1 MFFYFITYFYDKI
14 KFFVKIR
21 AKKRLDLEIT
31 LNLIM
36 AALKNDKGENMTYL
50 EKINSPQDVKKL
62 EIGEMKELAGE
73 IRAAVLNRDS
83 TVGGH
88 VGPNLGIVEATIA
101 LHYVFNSPKDKI
113 VFDVSHQCYPHK
125 LLTGRREG
133 FLSAEGM
140 FKISGYTNPDESEH
154 DFFKVGHTS
163 TSVSLACGLAKARD
177 LKGERHNV
185 IAVIGDGSLSGGEA
199 LEGLSNAAV
208 LGGNIII
215 VINDNEMSIAE
226 NHGGLYTNL
235 RYLRETKG
243 MAECN
248 MFKALG
254 FDYRYVEDGNS
265 VQDLIEIFKQVKDTS
280 HPTVIHI
287 HTLKGKGYAPAEEN
301 KEKWHWNV
309 PFDIDSGAAK
319 VDFSGENYNDI
330 TYDYL
335 AEKISKDKKVVV
347 VNAGTPGA
355 VGLNAER
362 RAKLGDNFVDVGI
375 AEEHAVAFSSAL
387 AKGGCKPVYMVLSSF
402 VQRTYDQL
410 SQDLAINNSPAV
422 ILVSWAGISGADVT
436 HLGCFDIAMISNIPN
451 IVYLAPSSK
460 EEYLA
465 MLDWGIEQNEHPVV
479 IRVPS
484 AVCHAPVPVDKD
496 YSELNR
502 YQKIAEGSKAALI
515 AAGSFLPLGLKVA
528 DRLKE
533 QGIVPTVVN
542 PRYLS
547 GTDAQMLEELKNGHS
562 VVVTLE
568 DGIVNGGFGEK
579 IASYYGNSN
588 MKVLNFGAK
597 KQFTDR
603 VPLDELYQRNRLT
616 VEQIVEDI
624 LQNL

>member
-1 MFFYFITYFYDKI
+1 
-14 KFFVKIR
+14 
-21 AKKRLDLEIT
+21 
-31 LNLIM
+31 
-36 AALKNDKGENMTYL
+36 MTYL
-50 EKINSPQDVKKL
+50 EKINSPQDIKKL

-451 IVYLAPSSK
+451 IVYLAPASK

-502 YQKIAEGSKAALI
+502 YQKIAEGSKVALI

-528 DRLKE
+528 DRMKE

-547 GTDAQMLEELKNGHS
+547 GTDVQMLEELKNGHS

>member
-1 MFFYFITYFYDKI
+1 
-14 KFFVKIR
+14 
-21 AKKRLDLEIT
+21 
-31 LNLIM
+31 
-36 AALKNDKGENMTYL
+36 MTYL
-50 EKINSPQDVKKL
+50 EKINSPQDIKKL

-125 LLTGRREG
+125 LLTGRKEG

-287 HTLKGKGYAPAEEN
+287 HTLKGKGYAPAEKN

-496 YSELNR
+496 YSKLNR